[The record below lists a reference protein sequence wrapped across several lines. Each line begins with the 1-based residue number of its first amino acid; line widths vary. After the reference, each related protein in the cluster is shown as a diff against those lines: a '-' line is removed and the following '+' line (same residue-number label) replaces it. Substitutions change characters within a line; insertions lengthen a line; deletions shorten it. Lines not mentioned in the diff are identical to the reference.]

1 MPIQSLYDLIDAAIL
16 ILPLSLAI
24 LVAGMALVRTA
35 RAHLT
40 QRPAEAGLDS
50 SSAWLPSAR

>member
-24 LVAGMALVRTA
+24 LVAATALVRMA
-35 RAHLT
+35 RAQLT
-40 QRPAEAGLDS
+40 QRPAEAGLES
-50 SSAWLPSAR
+50 SGAWLTSAR